1 MSAQAIL
8 LVAHGARDPG
18 WAAPIERLAGEVE
31 KRSEGSAVRIA
42 YLEFLK
48 PGIPEALDLLRQ
60 EGACKVRVVP
70 VFLGAG
76 THVVYDIAGRVT
88 AARVMRPD
96 LEIAIDPP
104 VGTQPQVTEAIASA
118 IAA

>member
-1 MSAQAIL
+1 MRARAIL

-18 WAAPIERLAGEVE
+18 WAAPIEQLAGEVA
-31 KRSEGSAVRIA
+31 RRGDGSPVRIA

-48 PGIPEALDLLRQ
+48 PGIPEALDSLRQ
-60 EGACKVRVVP
+60 EGARKVRVVP

-76 THVVYDIAGRVT
+76 SHVVYDIAGQVT

-96 LEIAIDPP
+96 LDIAIDPP
-104 VGTQPQVTEAIASA
+104 VGAQPQVTGAIASA